1 MQNSLLTTSNK
12 LLTQNFC
19 ILLFILLLTGCV
31 TIYNPATEKHETYFI
46 DEKTEIAIGKNM
58 TKEILQENKIVENI
72 NLSGY
77 VNGIGRKV
85 ADKSD
90 RNNLPYYFYVLDDK
104 KINAFAVPGGYIF
117 INKGLLDKLNEDELA
132 FVIGHEIG
140 HIAARHSIKKLQV
153 ALGFNILTSIA
164 LDNPDY
170 TSTQQAM
177 GVAFNVVSSGYS
189 RQDELLADSLGLK
202 YLTKSGYSPYASI
215 NALKKLEGEEESNLG
230 LVFLRTHPLT
240 QERIKQLRKKIE
252 SKIP

>member
-1 MQNSLLTTSNK
+1 MSNSFLILRKLGWSVLLPV
-12 LLTQNFC
+12 
-19 ILLFILLLTGCV
+19 LFLTGCV
-31 TIYNPATEKHETYFI
+31 TIYNPATQKHESYFI
-46 DEKTEIAIGKNM
+46 DEKTEIAIGKNV
-58 TKEILQENKIVENI
+58 TNDILRENKTIKDA
-72 NLSGY
+72 NLSEY
-77 VNGIGRKV
+77 VNNIGKKV
-85 ADKSD
+85 AAKSD
-90 RNNLPYYFYVLDDK
+90 RNNLPYYFYILDDK
-104 KINAFAVPGGYIF
+104 KLNALAVPGGYIF

-132 FVIGHEIG
+132 FVLGHEIG

-170 TSTQQAM
+170 ASTQQAM
-177 GVAFNVVSSGYS
+177 GIAFNVVSSGYS

-240 QERIKQLRKKIE
+240 RERIKQLQNKIE